1 MDHHPRAVEIHN
13 LKMSSFLK
21 AQTAGVDRRETG
33 AVAWKPDQLENSA
46 NLMRAEDNW
55 KLLLAMRT
63 DKVENGKISVEGMF
77 EEELDPAQ
85 SNSGGRARVFLDIL
99 EIEKIL
105 SQLFLSNLIW
115 GFVKVLRQLTHSLD
129 VALLSTFREAPE
141 LETLDHSLTQLCHSY
156 TSDC

>member
-1 MDHHPRAVEIHN
+1 MDHHPRAVEIRN

-21 AQTAGVDRRETG
+21 AQTAGVDCRQTG
-33 AVAWKPDQLENSA
+33 AVGGKPEEMENSA
-46 NLMRAEDNW
+46 NLIRAEDNW
-55 KLLLAMRT
+55 KLLLAMGT

-77 EEELDPAQ
+77 EEKLDAAQ
-85 SNSGGRARVFLDIL
+85 SNRDGRARVFLDIF

-105 SQLFLSNLIW
+105 SQLFLRDQVW
-115 GFVKVLRQLTHSLD
+115 GFVIVLRQLTHGLD